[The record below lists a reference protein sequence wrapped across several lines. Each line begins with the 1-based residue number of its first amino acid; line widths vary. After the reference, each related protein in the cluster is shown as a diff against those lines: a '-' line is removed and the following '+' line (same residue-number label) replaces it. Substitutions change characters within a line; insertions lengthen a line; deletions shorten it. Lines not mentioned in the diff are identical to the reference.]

1 MSTMRDVGALAGVSA
16 KTVSRVMN
24 KDRYVS
30 EAVRNRVQQAIE
42 ELNYVPN
49 ALARTFRS
57 GRDAA
62 VGIAVPDIADPFF
75 ALVVKGIEQA
85 ARSRGV
91 ATFVASLGD
100 DPAGEQAAVEALLVR
115 QVVGLVLAPVARDQ
129 AYLRPWQA
137 RTALVFID
145 RSPRN
150 VTAESVVED
159 DFGGAR
165 DATLHLVEHG
175 HRRVAFIG
183 DSLLVPT
190 TARRLDGYT
199 AALHASGLDVEPELV
214 ALTSAVPGGSPE
226 VLSRLDSIDGR
237 PTAIFSS
244 NARCSMDLL
253 PYLHRTGR
261 ADIAFVSFGDF
272 PMAGTLTPTVTVVDQ
287 DPAALAAVVARRLFD
302 RVDNPTRKVRRQ
314 KVLPVK
320 LVLRESCAVPGES
333 PRTGALPPAHMRFA
347 CKPTGPH

>member
-1 MSTMRDVGALAGVSA
+1 MSTMREVGALAGVSA

-24 KDRYVS
+24 NDRYVS
-30 EAVRNRVQQAIE
+30 EAVRIRVQQAIE
-42 ELNYVPN
+42 ELGYVPN

-62 VGIAVPDIADPFF
+62 IGIAVPDIADPFF
-75 ALVVKGIEQA
+75 AMVVKGIEQA
-85 ARSRGV
+85 ARSRGT
-91 ATFVASLGD
+91 ATFVTSLGE

-115 QVVGLVLAPVARDQ
+115 QVVGLVLAPVAPDQ
-129 AYLRPWQA
+129 GYLRAWRA

-145 RSPRN
+145 RHPRN

-159 DFGGAR
+159 DVGGAR
-165 DATLHLVEHG
+165 DATLHLVAHG

-214 ALTSAVPGGSPE
+214 ALTSAVPGGAPD
-226 VLSRLDSIDGR
+226 VLDRLDSIDRR

-244 NARCSMDLL
+244 NARCSLELL
-253 PYLHRTGR
+253 PHLHRRGG

-287 DPAALAAVVARRLFD
+287 DPAKLAAVAARRLFD
-302 RVDNPTRKVRRQ
+302 RVDNPTRTVRRQ
-314 KVLPVK
+314 KVLPLK
-320 LVLRESCAVPGES
+320 LVLRESCAAPDEPAGTRTLPCDHVVS
-333 PRTGALPPAHMRFA
+333 PARR
-347 CKPTGPH
+347 